1 MERHLRWKIWTNTL
15 VYVPELTCLANRES
29 VPTLVSHCH
38 KEDKSLKT
46 RHSCACA
53 VQRPFKPELTSSNSW
68 KTHMVFLRTWYII
81 LFTVNTRESI
91 VPHERFETHWRS
103 KTMEKRKL
111 QETKTKTT
119 QVTFLPVVRQSW
131 NSQHRETL
139 KLWHVWFAG
148 HEIWKVVNCFLFSS
162 SSMSSF

>member
-1 MERHLRWKIWTNTL
+1 MEDLNEYFGLRSWTYML
-15 VYVPELTCLANRES
+15 GKQGSL
-29 VPTLVSHCH
+29 PTLVSHYCH

-81 LFTVNTRESI
+81 LFTVNTRGSI
-91 VPHERFETHWRS
+91 VPHERFETHWWS

-111 QETKTKTT
+111 QETKIKNHSGHAFTCSLSELRLSTPRNIEI
-119 QVTFLPVVRQSW
+119 VACLNCWSW
-131 NSQHRETL
+131 NSKFSE
-139 KLWHVWFAG
+139 
-148 HEIWKVVNCFLFSS
+148 LFSI
-162 SSMSSF
+162 FVQQYE